1 MQPQKTALEDEPTAS
16 VGLVTLT
23 IGGNDGGFGK
33 VMNYCARR
41 TILEQSCETHSKAL
55 VEEALNGGGPD
66 HQQPLEE
73 RLENLYILI
82 KNAKNTDDQSPLAPG
97 ARIVVL
103 GYPKFFPTGQSS
115 ACKTGY
121 LTREFQPSDMA
132 WIDYVIY
139 QADKAIQTAADAAGV
154 TYVDT
159 YNAFDGNEL
168 CQATPYLNDLTLDS
182 VGVDLGIQSFHPTIA
197 GQAALAAF
205 AEGDGVSEAPSA
217 PRFTSTPPSETNLFL
232 GEPLRVESGDVFTA
246 TGNPPPTFTV
256 SSGTLPE
263 GLTLDP
269 VSGLISGTPAKAGS
283 YTFRVTAS
291 NSAGSVT
298 SATLTFRVLHSL
310 F

>member
-1 MQPQKTALEDEPTAS
+1 M
-16 VGLVTLT
+16 
-23 IGGNDGGFGK
+23 
-33 VMNYCARR
+33 
-41 TILEQSCETHSKAL
+41 
-55 VEEALNGGGPD
+55 
-66 HQQPLEE
+66 
-73 RLENLYILI
+73 
-82 KNAKNTDDQSPLAPG
+82 
-97 ARIVVL
+97 
-103 GYPKFFPTGQSS
+103 
-115 ACKTGY
+115 
-121 LTREFQPSDMA
+121 
-132 WIDYVIY
+132 
-139 QADKAIQTAADAAGV
+139 
-154 TYVDT
+154 
-159 YNAFDGNEL
+159 
-168 CQATPYLNDLTLDS
+168 
-182 VGVDLGIQSFHPTIA
+182 
-197 GQAALAAF
+197 
-205 AEGDGVSEAPSA
+205 SEAPSA

>member
-1 MQPQKTALEDEPTAS
+1 MLAYVSLGDSYSAGDGAVANPPAATPSDYLPGGSSLAPSSSGDAGCLQSVNAYPELVDTEQAKDSGGIPVPAGTANPAFTFVACTAAVINNITTDTQSAGSGSVQPQKTALEDEPTAS

-168 CQATPYLNDLTLDS
+168 CQATPYLNDLTLE
-182 VGVDLGIQSFHPTIA
+182 QCRRR
-197 GQAALAAF
+197 
-205 AEGDGVSEAPSA
+205 
-217 PRFTSTPPSETNLFL
+217 PRYSKLPPNDRRP
-232 GEPLRVESGDVFTA
+232 GGARR
-246 TGNPPPTFTV
+246 
-256 SSGTLPE
+256 
-263 GLTLDP
+263 
-269 VSGLISGTPAKAGS
+269 I
-283 YTFRVTAS
+283 R
-291 NSAGSVT
+291 
-298 SATLTFRVLHSL
+298 
-310 F
+310 